1 MSNTE
6 FGATRADSPLP
17 TTAHSSTA
25 PSSTARPSA
34 GLPDDGRVPQRVST
48 ETKSSFKATE
58 LFVYLGSVAAVILT
72 CLYITSGK
80 DARNV
85 DYFRADK
92 AILYIVFLTI
102 GYLLSRGLAKSG
114 AREPYDR

>member
-1 MSNTE
+1 MSNPDV
-6 FGATRADSPLP
+6 GATRADSSLSA
-17 TTAHSSTA
+17 TGRSSTA
-25 PSSTARPSA
+25 LRTDRGPE
-34 GLPDDGRVPQRVST
+34 RVST
-48 ETKSSFKATE
+48 ETKSSFKTTE
-58 LFVYLGSVAAVILT
+58 LFVYLGSVAAVIIT

-80 DARNV
+80 DAHNV

-114 AREPYDR
+114 SREPYDR

>member
-1 MSNTE
+1 MSSTE
-6 FGATRADSPLP
+6 VGATRADSTLP
-17 TTAHSSTA
+17 ATARSAASTA
-25 PSSTARPSA
+25 VGLPGTARGPE
-34 GLPDDGRVPQRVST
+34 RVST
-48 ETKSSFKATE
+48 ETKSSFKTTE

-80 DARNV
+80 DAHNV

-92 AILYIVFLTI
+92 ALLYIVFLTI
-102 GYLLSRGLAKSG
+102 GYMLSRGLAKSG